1 MDPTAPERALDRELA
16 ALRRGLLEEVWD
28 IVAGRKPMPED
39 VPSAAPYLVFDAT
52 LPPEATMPIKPTR
65 DTTLAN
71 GSVLRRVRVWLD
83 GYLDPG
89 DTEKFLLLDGETFE
103 VTVRRKGKVPPG

>member
-1 MDPTAPERALDRELA
+1 MSLGHDMLVDDAHRDETLADVAAP
-16 ALRRGLLEEVWD
+16 
-28 IVAGRKPMPED
+28 
-39 VPSAAPYLVFDAT
+39 APYLVFDAT

>member
-1 MDPTAPERALDRELA
+1 MSLGHDVLA
-16 ALRRGLLEEVWD
+16 D
-28 IVAGRKPMPED
+28 
-39 VPSAAPYLVFDAT
+39 SPYLVFDAT

>member
-1 MDPTAPERALDRELA
+1 MDDCNDPECEGRPQHFHVGPIRWPEEGTAP
-16 ALRRGLLEEVWD
+16 G
-28 IVAGRKPMPED
+28 
-39 VPSAAPYLVFDAT
+39 PYLVFDAT

-89 DTEKFLLLDGETFE
+89 ATEKFLLLDGETFE